1 MTALIQRWLTGVK
14 DPNEEGVII
23 QGITGKFGR
32 FHTKLMLEY
41 GTKIVAGVTPGKG
54 GSRVDEIPVY
64 DTVKEATER
73 TGAKVSIT
81 FVPAPHFLAAAKD
94 ALEANISLVVAIT
107 EKVPIKDTILALKLA
122 RSKGASIIGP
132 NCPGIII
139 PNKIKLGIM
148 PANSFKEGPVAI
160 FSRSGTLMYEASY
173 HILRQGLGQTV
184 AMGIGG
190 DPINCTS
197 LIDGLEW
204 IRGSDATKAL
214 VIVGEIGGDTEEKL
228 VEYAKKTDFKK
239 PIIGYIVGRHAP
251 KEKKMGHAGAI
262 IYGSYGTA
270 DSKIKSFENSGYPV
284 AMSSS
289 QIPELVKKEL
299 AKSR

>member
-1 MTALIQRWLTGVK
+1 MKPLVQSWLTG
-14 DPNEEGVII
+14 EENPAETGIII

-41 GTKIVAGVTPGKG
+41 GTKIIAGVTPGKG
-54 GSRVDEIPVY
+54 GATVDGIRVY

-73 TGAKVSIT
+73 TGAKVSIM
-81 FVPAPHFLAAAKD
+81 FVPAAHFLTAAKD
-94 ALEANISLVVAIT
+94 ALNADISLIVAIT

-173 HILRQGLGQTV
+173 HILHQGLGQTV

-228 VEYAKKTDFKK
+228 IEYAKKTNFRK
-239 PIIGYIVGRHAP
+239 PIIGYIVGRYAP
-251 KEKKMGHAGAI
+251 KETKMGHAGAI

-270 DSKIKSFENSGYPV
+270 ESKIRSFTESGYPV

-289 QIPELVKKEL
+289 QIPDLVKKEL
-299 AKSR
+299 ATSR